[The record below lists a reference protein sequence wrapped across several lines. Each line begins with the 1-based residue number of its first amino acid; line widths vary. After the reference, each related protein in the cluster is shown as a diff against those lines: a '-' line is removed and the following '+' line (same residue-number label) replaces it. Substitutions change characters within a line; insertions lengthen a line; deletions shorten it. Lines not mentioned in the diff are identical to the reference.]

1 MINSGPI
8 SSRDSKKHKLHEA
21 PMHLRKG
28 IQACGLQGM
37 KGWGGGLGL
46 RTWRLYSLKEL
57 SGWGLGFRVS

>member
-1 MINSGPI
+1 MINSSPI

-37 KGWGGGLGL
+37 KGWGGGGARIADLAALQSKGA
-46 RTWRLYSLKEL
+46 
-57 SGWGLGFRVS
+57 